1 MSGCLFY
8 HLYCT
13 EHSAVFY
20 FQDCYTVTVKGT
32 RQFQER
38 GPLFVSRSIVRRRGG
53 GGGQEGGEGGG
64 EVGGGDRR
72 EGWKEGG

>member
-8 HLYCT
+8 HLYRT

-53 GGGQEGGEGGG
+53 GRGGQEGGEGR
-64 EVGGGDRR
+64 GGGGR
-72 EGWKEGG
+72 G